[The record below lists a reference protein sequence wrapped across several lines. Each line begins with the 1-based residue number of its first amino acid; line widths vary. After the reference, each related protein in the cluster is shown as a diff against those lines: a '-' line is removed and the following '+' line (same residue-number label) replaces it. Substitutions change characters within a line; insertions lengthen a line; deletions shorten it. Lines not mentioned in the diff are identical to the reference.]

1 MTTSPPGAPR
11 TAPAAAP
18 PGSPAGP
25 LVQAERLS
33 RRFAREGVPF
43 AALHEVTFE
52 VRRGEFGVLVGRS
65 GSGKTTLLNLLGGLD
80 RPTAGRVVVD
90 GLELGRLPDRTLS
103 RFRNEKVG
111 FVFQAFHL
119 RNAET
124 ALENVLT
131 PFLFARGRQR
141 DVRARGLRALAAVG
155 LSELA
160 QQRGSTLSA
169 GQRQRVAIARAIVRD
184 PVLLLADE
192 PTGNLDAETGAGVI
206 DLLARL
212 NRERGTTVLVATH
225 DADLT
230 AAATLVLALRDG
242 RLVEGP
248 R

>member
-1 MTTSPPGAPR
+1 
-11 TAPAAAP
+11 
-18 PGSPAGP
+18 
-25 LVQAERLS
+25 
-33 RRFAREGVPF
+33 
-43 AALHEVTFE
+43 
-52 VRRGEFGVLVGRS
+52 
-65 GSGKTTLLNLLGGLD
+65 
-80 RPTAGRVVVD
+80 VVVD